1 MTAGHDD
8 DDTPRPARAGE
19 AGRRMAPPLGADAS
33 ILEDEPDAFE
43 GLGEVLSAP
52 VEVFGAG
59 LDEAPLDEGPLDE
72 RASSTMRALH
82 RRAISETPLSVPPPP
97 LQRVIEPSFTPEP
110 ASAVDTVDLESPD
123 LDDDDPAE
131 PSSLVGEIPWHEEGI
146 SLRVAFAGGKGGA
159 GRTLLAANVALF
171 IARLG
176 RSVVLADLDPA
187 GANLHGFLGL
197 DPMIPPPGEGVRP
210 SSGARIER
218 VRGMPLRLVRASR
231 PIMHGPEDPLRA
243 EVLAT
248 ANELAADVLILDLG
262 TQADPLTL
270 DAFLGANVPVA
281 VVLPERSAME
291 RTYAFLRAALDR
303 RLLQGDDR
311 PAVLAR
317 ALLTADDRGQIASPN
332 DLVSALMGIEPQAAE
347 AIRVRLLSFAP
358 ALVVNRCRTRAE
370 RDLTADMCLGLKR
383 RWGINPLN
391 LSGIDN
397 DDAVNDAVRRQ
408 RPLVLEYPGA
418 TVVGHV
424 ERLARQV
431 LARAGGREVRV

>member
-1 MTAGHDD
+1 MTGGHDD
-8 DDTPRPARAGE
+8 DEPRPPRL
-19 AGRRMAPPLGADAS
+19 APPLGADAS
-33 ILEDEPDAFE
+33 ILEEEPDPFE
-43 GLGEVLSAP
+43 GVGEVLSAP
-52 VEVFGAG
+52 IEVFG
-59 LDEAPLDEGPLDE
+59 E
-72 RASSTMRALH
+72 
-82 RRAISETPLSVPPPP
+82 PPPRRP
-97 LQRVIEPSFTPEP
+97 TSPPPVGRAPDLGSFSPEP
-110 ASAVDTVDLESPD
+110 ASAIDTVDLESPD
-123 LDDDDPAE
+123 LDDDDLEE
-131 PSSLVGEIPWHEEGI
+131 PSSLVGEIPWQEEGV

-197 DPMIPPPGEGVRP
+197 EPLIPPPGEGVRA
-210 SSGARIER
+210 SAGARIER
-218 VRGMPLRLVRASR
+218 VRGMPLRLVRPSR
-231 PIMHGPEDPLRA
+231 PILHGPGDPLRA
-243 EVLAT
+243 EVLST
-248 ANELAADVLILDLG
+248 ASELASDVLILDLG

-270 DAFLGANVPVA
+270 DAFLNAQVPVA

-317 ALLTADDRGQIASPN
+317 ALLTADDRGQLASPT
-332 DLVSALMGIEPQAAE
+332 DLVNALMGVEPQAAE

-370 RDLTADMCLGLKR
+370 RDLTTDMCLGLKR

-391 LSGIDN
+391 LSGVDN

-418 TVVGHV
+418 TAVGHL
-424 ERLARQV
+424 ERLARQI
-431 LARAGGREVRV
+431 LARAGGREVRA